1 VSTNLI
7 SSKNNSRIKQIRKLR
22 GRAERDQLGLFFV
35 EGIRQVGE
43 AIQLGAEIETLIV
56 APELLTSEFALDL
69 VEREVGGGSD
79 SLFVSA
85 DVFRSISEREHPH
98 GLGAMMRQRWHSLV
112 DIQLSAHSLWIGLDT
127 VADPGNLGTIL
138 RTGDAVGAD
147 GVILIGKTTDP
158 YDPSAVRASMGAVF
172 SQRLVRTTNGL
183 LIDWVRQRSIQVVG
197 TSPDGPLDYQRARYT
212 GPILLLMGSER
223 HGLPPDLIEICD
235 PLVHLPMAGRSDS
248 LNLSVATG
256 VMLYEIFN
264 QRRALGSE
272 TAPAQQHTSRRNPK
286 RTPERRTPPRRNS
299 RARPSS

>member
-1 VSTNLI
+1 MSTDLI
-7 SSKNNSRIKQIRKLR
+7 SSKNNSRIKQVRKLR
-22 GRAERDQLGLFFV
+22 SRAERDQLELFYV

-43 AIQLGAEIETLIV
+43 AIQLGSEIDQLIV

-69 VEREVGGGSD
+69 VEREVAGGCD

-85 DVFRSISEREHPH
+85 DVFRSISEREHPR
-98 GLGAMMRQRWHSLV
+98 GLGAVVRQRWQTLEQ
-112 DIQLSAHSLWIGLDT
+112 IRITNHSLWIGLDT

-138 RTGDAVGAD
+138 RTSDAVGAD

-158 YDPSAVRASMGAVF
+158 YDPNAVRASMGSIF
-172 SQRLVRTTNGL
+172 SQRLVRATNET
-183 LIDWVRQRSIQVVG
+183 LIEWARQQTLQVVG
-197 TSPDGPLDYQRARYT
+197 TSPDGPLDYQSGVYR

-223 HGLPPDLIEICD
+223 HGLPQELIEICD

-264 QRRALGSE
+264 QRRRSTSE
-272 TAPAQQHTSRRNPK
+272 AAPVRGRNSHQSAEHRP
-286 RTPERRTPPRRNS
+286 PPRRNS
-299 RARPSS
+299 RRRDPN